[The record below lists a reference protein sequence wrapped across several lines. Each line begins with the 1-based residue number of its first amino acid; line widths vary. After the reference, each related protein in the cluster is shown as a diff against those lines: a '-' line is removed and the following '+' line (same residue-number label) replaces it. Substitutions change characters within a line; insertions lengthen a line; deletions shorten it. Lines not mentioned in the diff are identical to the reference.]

1 MNVFQGKR
9 VVLGVTGSIAAYKIV
24 TLASRLT
31 QKGALVDVVLTD
43 AGAKLVPAITFE
55 SVTGRN
61 AYREEDLWSGGEHV
75 LHIELGEK
83 NDVFL
88 IAPATANTIAKLA
101 HGIADNLLT
110 VCALASR
117 TPLLVAPAMDG
128 GMFAN
133 PATQQNLATLEE
145 RGMKI
150 LGPAE
155 GHLASGLRGK
165 GRMLEPWELLGHL
178 RLALSEGG
186 PLSGKKVLVTAGG
199 TQEPIDPVRVI
210 TNRSSGKQGY
220 ALVQAALDLG
230 AKVDLITAPS
240 AVDVPIGANVRQV
253 STAEGMKEAVLD
265 HLPEVDILI
274 MAAAVA
280 DYKPADR
287 VKGKIKKEDQDQ
299 LQIRL
304 QHTPDILHA
313 VAEFKA
319 RHGIPEVSVGFAAE
333 TEHLIE
339 NAREKLSAKKLDL
352 MVANDITTPDAGFDV
367 DTNRVTLLWKDGRV
381 EELPLLEKTE
391 VASRVMDVVV
401 HLLEKS

>member
-55 SVTGRN
+55 SVTGRK
-61 AYREEDLWSGGEHV
+61 AYREEDLWGGGEHV
-75 LHIELGEK
+75 LHIELGER

-133 PATQQNLATLEE
+133 PATQQNLSTVEE

-165 GRMLEPWELLGHL
+165 GRMLEPLELLGHV
-178 RLALSEGG
+178 RLALSAGG
-186 PLSGKKVLVTAGG
+186 PLSEKRVLVTAGG

-230 AKVDLITAPS
+230 AEVDLITAPS
-240 AVDVPIGANVRQV
+240 ALDEPVGANVRQV
-253 STAEGMKEAVLD
+253 SRAEEMKKAVLEQ
-265 HLPEVDILI
+265 LPEVDILV

-280 DYKPADR
+280 DYKLVERA
-287 VKGKIKKEDQDQ
+287 KGKIKKEDQDQ
-299 LQIRL
+299 LQISL

-313 VAEFKA
+313 VADFRA
-319 RHGIPEVSVGFAAE
+319 QHGKPEVSVGFAAE
-333 TEHLIE
+333 TDHLIE
-339 NAREKLSAKKLDL
+339 NAREKLSIKKLDL
-352 MVANDITTPDAGFDV
+352 MVANDVTAQDAGFDV

>member
-1 MNVFQGKR
+1 MNIFQGKR
-9 VVLGVTGSIAAYKIV
+9 VVLGVTGSIAAYKSV

-31 QKGALVDVVLTD
+31 QRGALVDVVLTD

-55 SVTGRN
+55 SVTGRK
-61 AYREEDLWSGGEHV
+61 AYGEEDLWGGGEHV

-88 IAPATANTIAKLA
+88 IAPATANTIAKIA

-133 PATQQNLATLEE
+133 PVTQQNLSALEE

-155 GHLASGLRGK
+155 GHLASGLKGK
-165 GRMLEPWELLGHL
+165 GRMLEPLELLAHVG
-178 RLALSEGG
+178 LALSEGG
-186 PLSGKKVLVTAGG
+186 PLAGKKVLVTAGG

-210 TNRSSGKQGY
+210 TNRSSGKQGF
-220 ALVQAALDLG
+220 AFAQAALDLG
-230 AKVDLITAPS
+230 ADVDLVTAPS
-240 AVDVPIGANVRQV
+240 ALADPIGANVHRV
-253 STAEGMKEAVLD
+253 TTAGEMKEAVLEF
-265 HLPEVDILI
+265 LPGTDVLV

-280 DYKPADR
+280 DYRPVEKAEL
-287 VKGKIKKEDQDQ
+287 KIKKENRDSLEIT
-299 LQIRL
+299 LQP
-304 QHTPDILHA
+304 TPDILLA
-313 VAEFKA
+313 VAEYKSQ
-319 RHGIPEVSVGFAAE
+319 HGVPEISVGFAAE
-333 TEHLIE
+333 TDRLIE
-339 NAREKLSAKKLDL
+339 NAREKLSIKNVDL
-352 MVANDITTPDAGFDV
+352 MVANDITSPDAGFDV

-381 EELPLLEKTE
+381 EELPLLDKRE
-391 VASRVMDVVV
+391 VAFRVLDAVLK
-401 HLLEKS
+401 LLETS